1 MTWSVLTG
9 RQWPAAGPVR
19 RPGRL
24 LLVSAGLTAVLM
36 LVSGCGWVSSIFG
49 TKQTEASTSVS
60 VFKVAV
66 GQCFNPPTGAPKA
79 ELSDLSAVACTA
91 VHTQEAYAAP
101 GYKAPAG
108 GDNSVYPGDAALASF
123 ANGSCAQAF
132 TGYVGVSYLDS
143 SLFFT
148 YLLPSARSWEQGSDR
163 TVLCFATT
171 TGKPLTKTVK
181 GSRL

>member
-1 MTWSVLTG
+1 MTGSLQVG
-9 RQWPAAGPVR
+9 QERPGSGARHRPVR
-19 RPGRL
+19 L
-24 LLVSAGLTAVLM
+24 LAVSAGLIAVLM

-49 TKQTEASTSVS
+49 RQQTEASKTVS
-60 VFKVAV
+60 VFKVDI

-79 ELSDLSAVACTA
+79 DLSDLSSVACTA
-91 VHTQEAYAAP
+91 PHTQEAYASP
-101 GYKAPAG
+101 DYRGPAG

-171 TGKPLTKTVK
+171 TGQPLTKTVK
-181 GSRL
+181 GSKL